1 MTAVVQRGARRW
13 RYTLPLALALVV
25 LGVVG
30 GAQHARAA
38 DGPFVNVT
46 QPAGGSTISGVISVA
61 ADASSD
67 VGIDRVVFQY
77 YDGASQTFH
86 DLGTDT
92 TPPYA
97 TCFDTTKVPDT
108 DGLNGTVYA
117 TAYDTN
123 GASTREGSGVAVS
136 NGEASNP
143 GTTSGDSLQPCN
155 LSMSLGVGSSKTTH
169 ATVHF
174 DAAPAKADILL
185 ALDTTGSMGSA
196 ITDAQNDASN
206 IVNDIKAS
214 IPGAKFAIVDFKDY
228 PTDPFGNT
236 GDYPWRVDQD
246 FTDNSGTVSCQLG
259 VDTVDLS
266 PVACALAKLTA
277 NSGNDEPEAYNRAF
291 FETYDDTAH
300 LTFTSGAPRFMVV
313 LGDSIPHDTNL
324 HADFPSC
331 PSTADTDPGSAF
343 TVPSGP
349 SYAAVGALH
358 SLTTLT
364 ALKQHNT
371 NLSFVTYNPHSISDA
386 TGSYPVADCHA
397 ALAAYTGGSEV
408 VHGNTDSL
416 ENQIV
421 SLINQAAS
429 HIDQVTFTA
438 TPVSAP
444 EGATWDP
451 SSWVSF
457 DPPLP
462 YGPISAP
469 ADLSFDEIV
478 TVPQNAT
485 LGTYQ
490 FDVHALADGNERAV
504 QHVTVTV
511 GNSAVSSLSLTAD
524 EPSIPAGIASV
535 PYGSIPGNR
544 LAALTTDAN
553 STAAGSIAAGSIAA
567 GSIASGS
574 IAAGSIASGS
584 IAAGSIASGS
594 IAAGSIAAGSIGL
607 GVSASGSIAAGSIP
621 SGGAAL
627 KSVLLSQIP
636 LVGTTWVA
644 ILKGSPFA
652 NQPLQ
657 AVTLYDVANY
667 AVRDPSD
674 NMTPWERLMALPL
687 KQVPF
692 FQTLW
697 RSVPFGAI
705 LLGNAN
711 LDQLPRPLTKRTDDP
726 PDTRYANWG
735 DALTDN
741 GGSTSGVTT
750 STNTVFGLAV
760 AGDLGTTAVGSI
772 AAGSIASG
780 SIAAG
785 SIAAGSIAAGS
796 IAAGSIDLRA
806 TTLGSVPLTA
816 VNPLADI
823 VNCGGGFNC
832 NGKTLGDASAA
843 NAIKAGVTLAV
854 LLNHLSPP
862 NDTITID
869 SLAQGILAVSE
880 YPWEQ
885 INVQGLQ
892 DVAGTGQN
900 VHYHVNFDLVC
911 SQATSFSVHVKLP
924 DGFFPMAGSS
934 KFTYGTDA
942 PLAAAEPNSTS
953 NGPVWGKIPGSPCG
967 GGTATRHVRL
977 DFTSYPGLTL
987 GSQSSDVDV
996 TAVGGTPQSASNQ
1009 APVVVTQNWEPSENP
1024 ATAPTIGKNTL
1035 IVGHIAAADDLDFY
1049 RFHLTGLA
1057 PGTKVITYLKVP
1069 RDADLDLV
1077 VNKPGAPGVQT
1088 SASGS
1093 IAAGSIAAG
1102 SIAAGS
1108 IPIEDT
1114 PPGADSSRLALQPD
1128 TVDDLASGSIASGSI
1143 AAGSISANRG
1153 AVNEV
1158 AQIVTRGETG
1168 DAVIG
1173 ISGYNSAFSASPYVL
1188 RVKVVAPP
1196 TLPPCDPVTGLGT
1209 AAPGT
1214 LPLVPANPVESVK
1227 TLFLVNRQ
1235 RLAGLYGQT
1244 GPNSAD
1250 SLLGAS
1256 SPLYTLASRPEVGG
1270 VVLPMDGDSAVRS
1283 AYSAW
1288 DQNPCSIDAANTVV
1302 RSINNVVANYRP
1314 KYPNLKYVV
1323 LLGTDTALPMWRQYD
1338 LTATSPEVDE
1348 ATDLAFTTTDTSKTP
1363 NQALAKGNAIY
1374 AAAAQNAFLTDGAY
1388 GAFKERTWLGHDIP
1402 LPDVSVSRLVETPDD
1417 ILGQLN
1423 QYLDPLVDGR
1433 LDLHSALT
1441 TGDSFF
1447 SDGAKTASDS
1457 LGTQLPGLLQAT
1469 LLTPTDQWTHQELL
1483 NNFFQKSPVPD
1494 VGALWAHYSHWTA
1507 QPAKLS
1513 SPVPVASDFATTAD
1527 ADPSHRN
1534 GQLLFTVGCHSALN
1548 IPDSIAT
1555 VAAAD
1560 QQRKLDWAEAY
1571 LRSKTAVYLGN
1582 TGFGYGETTT
1592 TDLSERLMD
1601 HFAADI
1607 NSGGTIGEQWVRAL
1621 HQYYSEPS
1629 NYDVIDE
1636 KVMLEANMYG
1646 LPFYG
1651 FTGTPQNPPPPLT
1664 DPSHPV
1670 DPATGLV
1677 TAQLPLIQPT
1687 IQQNPLSGLF
1697 IDSGHPDG
1705 TTYTQNGAT
1714 LTAGTLSV
1722 FYRPIQPT
1730 VSRDVTIN
1738 DPQKMAHGAWIRS
1751 LTTETMANVTPVKSY
1766 PLVHSTDDRPALDFP
1781 NIYFP
1786 ANIVTVNP
1794 DFVFGKEQDTAVVNL
1809 GKFFPNE
1816 TGDLSK
1822 GTEQVVDS
1830 IGVDIGYS
1838 SSPDVGPPKITQVGA
1853 VKTGPGT
1860 FTAFVRVTDDGSGLN
1875 RVAVLFNTG
1884 SPAWGVQALTKVPGS
1899 VDLWTATITTASTVS
1914 SIRLDAEAQDNAAN
1928 VGTSFNKA
1936 VNFQSTTDTTGPTIT
1951 LDRPLP
1957 NAVFTLNNQVSSSF
1971 FCSDPGGVASC
1982 VGKSDT
1988 DAMPLPSGNPIA
2000 TGTLGPHT
2008 FTVTATDLGGKTTT
2022 KTVTYYVLGIFGF
2035 KPPVDNPPVL
2045 NIVNSGNTIPVKWT
2059 LKDANGNFYRSLSS
2073 VTSVSSKAIKCTPT
2087 ATDPDPDV
2095 VASGLAGLKY
2105 DLANEQFVYNWP
2117 TQKSWKGTCRRL
2129 IIGLV
2134 GNGVLPYADFQFK

>member
-1 MTAVVQRGARRW
+1 VALTAATGGSRAKRSRLFVVAAALFVSLTVFAAGA
-13 RYTLPLALALVV
+13 
-25 LGVVG
+25 G
-30 GAQHARAA
+30 A
-38 DGPFVNVT
+38 DGFVAPNDNV
-46 QPAGGSTISGVISVA
+46 
-61 ADASSD
+61 
-67 VGIDRVVFQY
+67 
-77 YDGASQTFH
+77 
-86 DLGTDT
+86 
-92 TPPYA
+92 
-97 TCFDTTKVPDT
+97 
-108 DGLNGTVYA
+108 
-117 TAYDTN
+117 
-123 GASTREGSGVAVS
+123 
-136 NGEASNP
+136 
-143 GTTSGDSLQPCN
+143 SL
-155 LSMSLGVGSSKTTH
+155 SLGLGSSKTTRT
-169 ATVHF
+169 TVHF
-174 DAAPAKADILL
+174 DAVPAKADILL
-185 ALDTTGSMGSA
+185 AFDTTGSMGLA
-196 ITDAQNDASN
+196 IQDAQTDANG
-206 IVNDIKAS
+206 IVSQIQSS
-214 IPGAKFAIVDFKDY
+214 IPGARFAVADFKDY
-228 PTDPFGNT
+228 PSVLNASGTSTVLGFGGFPFGGST
-236 GDYPWRVDQD
+236 DYPWRVDQN
-246 FTDNSGTVSCQLG
+246 FTDNTGGSTCSVDVSPITCAISG
-259 VDTVDLS
+259 LS
-266 PVACALAKLTA
+266 ATGG
-277 NSGNDEPEAYNRAF
+277 SDEPEAYNRAF
-291 FETYDDTAH
+291 FEAYNDTAH
-300 LTFTSGAPRFMVV
+300 LTYTSGAPRFMIV
-313 LGDSIPHDTNL
+313 LGDSLGHDSAMNS
-324 HADFPSC
+324 AFPAC
-331 PSTADTDPGSAF
+331 PNTGPTDPGPDAR
-343 TVPSGP
+343 
-349 SYAAVGALH
+349 VGTADDLP
-358 SLTTLT
+358 TQATL
-364 ALKQHNT
+364 ANLKAHNT
-371 NLSFVTYNPHSISDA
+371 NVSFVTYNEPHTISGLDV
-386 TGSYPVADCHA
+386 GNCQKS
-397 ALAAYTGGSEV
+397 LAEYTGGSEV
-408 VHGNTDSL
+408 VHGNTGSL
-416 ENQIV
+416 KDQIV
-421 SLINQAAS
+421 SLINQAAA

-444 EGATWDP
+444 AGAEWDP
-451 SSWVSF
+451 QSWVSF

-469 ADLSFDEIV
+469 ADVSFNETV

-511 GNSAVSSLSLTAD
+511 GNSAVSSLSMTAD

-535 PYGSIPGNR
+535 PFGSIPGNR
-544 LAALTTDAN
+544 LSALTTDVN

-621 SGGAAL
+621 SGGAVL

-636 LVGTTWVA
+636 LVGTTWAA
-644 ILKGSPFA
+644 ILKESPFA
-652 NQPLQ
+652 TQPLQ
-657 AVTLYDVANY
+657 AVTLYDIANY
-667 AVRDPSD
+667 SVRGSD

-697 RSVPFGAI
+697 RTVPFGAI
-705 LLGNAN
+705 LLGNAT
-711 LDQLPRPLTKRTDDP
+711 LADLPRPLTKRTDDA
-726 PDTRYANWG
+726 PDARYTSWT
-735 DALTDN
+735 DALNDN
-741 GGSTSGVTT
+741 GGSTTGVAT
-750 STNTVFGLAV
+750 SNTVFGLAIS
-760 AGDLGTTAVGSI
+760 GNLGTTAVGSI

-780 SIAAG
+780 SIASG

-806 TTLGSVPLTA
+806 TTLGPVLLTA
-816 VNPLADI
+816 VNSLSDI

-832 NGKTLGDASAA
+832 TGKTLGDASAA
-843 NAIKAGVTLAV
+843 NAIKAGVTLAD

-862 NDTITID
+862 NDTIPID

-900 VHYHVNFDLVC
+900 VHYHVDFDIVC

-924 DGFFPMAGSS
+924 NGFFPMAGSS

-942 PLAAAEPNSTS
+942 PLAAADPSSTS
-953 NGPVWGKIPGSPCG
+953 NGPVWAKIPGSPCG

-977 DFTSYPGLTL
+977 DFTSFAGLTL
-987 GSQSSDVDV
+987 GSQTSDVDV
-996 TAVGGTPQSASNQ
+996 TAVGGTYSALNQ
-1009 APVVVTQNWEPSENP
+1009 APVVVTQNWESNDTP
-1024 ATAPTIGKNTL
+1024 ATAPTIDKNTL
-1035 IVGHIAAADDLDFY
+1035 IVGHIASADDVDFY
-1049 RFHLTGLA
+1049 RKTLTGLA
-1057 PGTKVITYLKVP
+1057 PGTKVIVYLKVP

-1088 SASGS
+1088 SASGSIAAGS

-1173 ISGYNSAFSASPYVL
+1173 VSGYNSAFSASPYVL
-1188 RVKVVAPP
+1188 RVKVIPPP
-1196 TLPPCDPVTGLGT
+1196 TLPACNPVTGLGT
-1209 AAPGT
+1209 ATPGT
-1214 LPLVPANPVESVK
+1214 LPAVPATSDPSVK

-1235 RLAGLYGQT
+1235 RLVGLYGQ
-1244 GPNSAD
+1244 PAAD
-1250 SLLGAS
+1250 SLLGTG
-1256 SPLYTLASRPEVGG
+1256 SPLGTGTPLGTVASRPEVGG
-1270 VVLPMDGDSAVRS
+1270 VVLPVDGASAVRT

-1302 RSINNVVANYRP
+1302 RSINDLVATYRP
-1314 KYPNLKYVV
+1314 KYPSLKYVV
-1323 LLGTDTALPMWRQYD
+1323 LLGTDTALPMWRQFD

-1348 ATDLAFTTTDTSKTP
+1348 ATDLAFTTTDTSTTP
-1363 NQALAKGNAIY
+1363 NQALAKGNPIY
-1374 AAAAQNAFLTDGAY
+1374 AAAAQNAYLTDGAY
-1388 GAFKERTWLGHDIP
+1388 GAFKERVWLGHDIP

-1417 ILGQLN
+1417 ILAQLN
-1423 QYLDPLVDGR
+1423 QYLTPEVDGK
-1433 LDLHSALT
+1433 LNLQSALT

-1447 SDGAKTASDS
+1447 SDGAKAASDS
-1457 LGTQLPGLLQAT
+1457 LATQLQLPALLNAT
-1469 LLTPTDQWTHQELL
+1469 LLTPTNQWTHTDLL
-1483 NNFFQKSPVPD
+1483 NEFFNASSIPD

-1507 QPAKLS
+1507 QPAALS
-1513 SPVPVASDFATTAD
+1513 SPPLSTDYATTAD
-1527 ADPSHRN
+1527 VNQSRRN

-1555 VAAAD
+1555 IAAAD

-1571 LRSKTAVYLGN
+1571 MRSKTAVYVGN
-1582 TGFGYGETTT
+1582 TGYGYGETTT
-1592 TDLSERLMD
+1592 IDLSERLMD
-1601 HFAADI
+1601 HFAANI

-1651 FTGTPQNPPPPLT
+1651 FTGTPQNPPATPVPPSHGV
-1664 DPSHPV
+1664 DPS
-1670 DPATGLV
+1670 TGLDI
-1677 TAQLPLIQPT
+1677 ASLPLIQPN
-1687 IQQNPLSGLF
+1687 IQQDSISGLF
-1697 IDSGHPDG
+1697 VDSGHPDG

-1738 DPQKMAHGAWIRS
+1738 DPQEEKIAHGAWIRS
-1751 LTTETMANVTPVKSY
+1751 LTTHTIANVTPVKSY
-1766 PLVHSTDDRPALDFP
+1766 PLVHSTDDRPALAFP

-1786 ANIVTVNP
+1786 ANLVTVNP
-1794 DFVFGKEQDTAVVNL
+1794 DSAFGQEHDTAVVNL

-1822 GTEQVVDS
+1822 GTEQVTDS
-1830 IGVDIGYS
+1830 IGIDMGYS
-1838 SSPDVGPPKITQVGA
+1838 ASSDVKPPQITQVGA
-1853 VKTGPGT
+1853 IKTGPGT
-1860 FTAFVRVTDDGSGLN
+1860 FKAFVRVTDEVGGSGLN
-1875 RVAVLFNTG
+1875 RVAVLYNTG
-1884 SPAWGVQALTKVPGS
+1884 DPVWGVQALTNAGGG
-1899 VDLWTATITTASTVS
+1899 LWTATITTAPTVDA
-1914 SIRLDAEAQDNAAN
+1914 IRLDAEAQDNAAN

-1936 VNFQSTTDTTGPTIT
+1936 VNFQSTTDTAGPTIT

-1957 NAVFTLNNQVSSSF
+1957 NAVLTLNNQVSSSF

-1982 VGKSDT
+1982 VGRSDAGA
-1988 DAMPLPSGNPIA
+1988 DHPSGSPIA
-2000 TGTLGPHT
+2000 TDTLGPHT
-2008 FTVTATDLGGKTTT
+2008 FTVTATDLSGNTTT
-2022 KTVTYYVLGIFGF
+2022 KTVTYFVLGIFGF
-2035 KPPVDNPPVL
+2035 KPPIDNPPVL
-2045 NIVNSGNTIPVKWT
+2045 NSVNAGSTVPVKWT
-2059 LKDANGNFYRSLSS
+2059 LLDANGNFFRSLSS
-2073 VTSVSSKAIKCTPT
+2073 VTSVSSKAIKCP
-2087 ATDPDPDV
+2087 AASTDPDPDV
-2095 VASGLAGLKY
+2095 VASGLAGFKY
-2105 DLANEQFVYNWP
+2105 DLTNEQFVYNWP

>member
-1 MTAVVQRGARRW
+1 MKRWPLLLASAALFVLLTVFASGA
-13 RYTLPLALALVV
+13 
-25 LGVVG
+25 G
-30 GAQHARAA
+30 A
-38 DGPFVNVT
+38 DGFVSPNDNV
-46 QPAGGSTISGVISVA
+46 
-61 ADASSD
+61 
-67 VGIDRVVFQY
+67 
-77 YDGASQTFH
+77 
-86 DLGTDT
+86 
-92 TPPYA
+92 
-97 TCFDTTKVPDT
+97 
-108 DGLNGTVYA
+108 
-117 TAYDTN
+117 
-123 GASTREGSGVAVS
+123 
-136 NGEASNP
+136 
-143 GTTSGDSLQPCN
+143 SL
-155 LSMSLGVGSSKTTH
+155 SLGVGSSKTTRT
-169 ATVHF
+169 TVHF
-174 DAAPAKADILL
+174 DAAPPKADILL
-185 ALDTTGSMGSA
+185 AIDTTGSMGSA
-196 ITDAQNDASN
+196 ITDAKNDANN

-214 IPGAKFAIVDFKDY
+214 IPGAKFSIVDFKDY
-228 PTDPFGNT
+228 PTSPFGGT

-246 FTDNSGTVSCQLG
+246 FTDNSGTVSCQVG
-259 VDTVDLS
+259 VDTVSLS
-266 PVACALAKLTA
+266 PVACALAHLSA
-277 NSGNDEPEAYNRAF
+277 SGGNDEPEAYNRAF
-291 FETYDDTAH
+291 FESYDDTAH

-331 PSTADTDPGSAF
+331 PSTAVTDPGSAF
-343 TVPSGP
+343 IVGTA
-349 SYAAVGALH
+349 SYGAVGELH
-358 SLTTLT
+358 SQPTLL

-371 NLSFVTYNPHSISDA
+371 NVSFVTYNPHSISDA
-386 TGSYPVADCHA
+386 TGSYPVADCQA

-408 VHGNTDSL
+408 THTTGTGTL
-416 ENQIV
+416 ETQIV
-421 SLINQAAS
+421 NLINQAAS
-429 HIDQVTFTA
+429 HIDQVTFAA

-444 EGATWDP
+444 EGVTWDP

-469 ADLSFDEIV
+469 ADVSFDETV

-511 GNSAVSSLSLTAD
+511 GNSAVSALSLTSN

-544 LAALTTDAN
+544 LSALTADVN

-567 GSIASGS
+567 GS

-621 SGGAAL
+621 NNGAAL

-636 LVGTTWVA
+636 LVGTTWAA

-667 AVRDPSD
+667 SVRDLSD

-687 KQVPF
+687 RQVPF

-711 LDQLPRPLTKRTDDP
+711 LDQLPRPLTKRTDDAP
-726 PDTRYANWG
+726 GTRYATWA
-735 DALTDN
+735 DALNDN
-741 GGSTSGVTT
+741 GGSTADVTT
-750 STNTVFGLAV
+750 STNTVFGLAIS
-760 AGDLGTTAVGSI
+760 GDLGTTAVGSI

-780 SIAAG
+780 SIASG

-806 TTLGSVPLTA
+806 TTLGTVPLTA
-816 VNPLADI
+816 VNPLSDI

-832 NGKTLGDASAA
+832 TGKTLGDASAK
-843 NAIKAGVTLAV
+843 NAIKPGVTLAD

-900 VHYHVNFDLVC
+900 VHYHVDFDLVC
-911 SQATSFSVHVKLP
+911 SVATSFSVHVKLP
-924 DGFFPMAGSS
+924 NGFFPMAGSS

-942 PLAAAEPNSTS
+942 PLAAADPSSTS
-953 NGPVWGKIPGSPCG
+953 NGPVWGKLPGSPCG

-977 DFTSYPGLTL
+977 DFTSYAGLTL

-996 TAVGGTPQSASNQ
+996 TAVGSTYSALNQ
-1009 APVVVTQNWEPSENP
+1009 APVVVTQNWEPSGNP
-1024 ATAPTIGKNTL
+1024 GTAPTIDKNTL
-1035 IVGHIAAADDLDFY
+1035 IVGHIATADDVDFY
-1049 RFHLTGLA
+1049 RFPLGGLA

-1128 TVDDLASGSIASGSI
+1128 SVEDLASGSIASGSI

-1168 DAVIG
+1168 AAVIG
-1173 ISGYNSAFSASPYVL
+1173 VSGYNSAFSASNYVL
-1188 RVKVVAPP
+1188 RVKVVSPP
-1196 TLPPCDPVTGLGT
+1196 TLPRCDPVTGLGT
-1209 AAPGT
+1209 ATPGT
-1214 LPLVPANPVESVK
+1214 LPPVPATANASVK

-1235 RLAGLYGQT
+1235 RLVGLY
-1244 GPNSAD
+1244 PASAD
-1250 SLLGAS
+1250 SLLGTG
-1256 SPLYTLASRPEVGG
+1256 SPLYTVANRPEVGG
-1270 VVLPMDGDSAVRS
+1270 VVLPVDGNSAVRN

-1302 RSINNVVANYRP
+1302 RSINGLVANYRP

-1323 LLGTDTALPMWRQYD
+1323 LLGTDTALPMWRQFD

-1348 ATDLAFTTTDTSKTP
+1348 ATDLAFTTTDTSTVP

-1374 AAAAQNAFLTDGAY
+1374 AAAAQNAYLTDGAY
-1388 GAFKERTWLGHDIP
+1388 GAFKERVWLGHDIP
-1402 LPDVSVSRLVETPDD
+1402 LPDVSVSRLVEAPQD

-1423 QYLDPLVDGR
+1423 QYLLPSVNGQ
-1433 LDLHSALT
+1433 LDLHTALT

-1447 SDGAKTASDS
+1447 SDGAKAASDS
-1457 LGTQLPGLLQAT
+1457 LGVQLPGLLQAT
-1469 LLTPTDQWTHQELL
+1469 LLTPTDQWTHQDLL
-1483 NNFFQKSPVPD
+1483 NEFFQNTAGVPD

-1513 SPVPVASDFATTAD
+1513 SPFPVASDFATTAD

-1560 QQRKLDWAEAY
+1560 QQRKLDWAQAY
-1571 LRSKTAVYLGN
+1571 MRSKTAVFVGN
-1582 TGFGYGETTT
+1582 SGYGYGETTT

-1651 FTGTPQNPPPPLT
+1651 FTGTPVNPPPTPVEPT
-1664 DPSHPV
+1664 HGV
-1670 DPATGLV
+1670 DPATGLE
-1677 TAQLPLIQPT
+1677 TAPLPLIQPN
-1687 IQQNPLSGLF
+1687 IQQDPLSGLF
-1697 IDSGHPDG
+1697 VDSGHPDG

-1738 DPQKMAHGAWIRS
+1738 DINDPQKIAHGAWIRS
-1751 LTTETMANVTPVKSY
+1751 LTTHTIANVTPVKSY
-1766 PLVHSTDDRPALDFP
+1766 PLVHSTDDRPALQFP

-1794 DFVFGKEQDTAVVNL
+1794 DFVFGQERDTAVVNL
-1809 GKFFPNE
+1809 GKFFPND

-1830 IGVDIGYS
+1830 IGADIGYS
-1838 SSPDVGPPKITQVGA
+1838 SSPDVKPPQITQVGA

-1860 FTAFVRVTDDGSGLN
+1860 FEAFVRVTDDGSGLN
-1875 RVAVLFNTG
+1875 RVAILYNTG
-1884 SPAWGVQALTKVPGS
+1884 SPTWGVQALTTAGGG
-1899 VDLWTATITTASTVS
+1899 LWTGTITTASTVS

-1957 NAVFTLNNQVSSSF
+1957 NAVLTLNNQVFSSF

-1988 DAMPLPSGNPIA
+1988 DLTTHQSGYPIA
-2000 TGTLGPHT
+2000 TDTLGPHT
-2008 FTVTATDLGGKTTT
+2008 FTVTATDLSGNTTI

-2045 NIVNSGNTIPVKWT
+2045 NVVTAGNTVPVKWT
-2059 LKDANGNFYRSLSS
+2059 LTDANGNFYRSLDS
-2073 VTSVSSKAIKCTPT
+2073 VTSVSSKAIKCPS
-2087 ATDPDPDV
+2087 ASTDPDPDV

-2105 DLANEQFVYNWP
+2105 DLTNEQFVYNWP
-2117 TQKSWKGTCRRL
+2117 TEKSWKGTCRRL